1 MPITDWPKGE
11 RPREKLLTKGA
22 NALSEAELLAIVLRT
37 GTRGKSAVD
46 LGRDLL
52 ERYGTLSALFASD
65 FERLLSVRGLGLA
78 KSVQLQAVIE
88 LARRA
93 LEEQLKAGANL
104 NSPSAVRDFL
114 RLSLR
119 WQDKEIFF
127 GIFLDAQNR
136 VLATEELSKGTLTQ
150 TSVFPREIVKR
161 ALYFNAAAMIFA
173 HNHPSGLAEPSR
185 ADEVLTQ
192 ALKQALALVDVKV
205 LDHFIVGGSTTMS
218 FAERGL
224 L

>member
-22 NALSEAELLAIVLRT
+22 EALSEAELLAILLRT
-37 GTRGKSAVD
+37 GLRGRSAVD

-52 ERYGTLSALFASD
+52 EQYGSLSALFASD
-65 FERLLSVRGLGLA
+65 LERLLHVRGLGLA
-78 KSVQLQAVIE
+78 KAVQLQAVIE

-93 LEEQLKAGANL
+93 LEEELKPGVNL
-104 NSPSAVRDFL
+104 NSPKAVRDFL
-114 RLSLR
+114 RLTLLR
-119 WQDKEIFF
+119 QDKEVFL

-136 VLATEELSKGTLTQ
+136 VLATEHLSEGTLTE
-150 TSVFPREIVKR
+150 TPVFPREVVKR
-161 ALYFNAAAMIFA
+161 ALSLNAAALIFA
-173 HNHPSGLAEPSR
+173 HNHPSGTAEPSR
-185 ADEVLTQ
+185 ADEALTQ
-192 ALKQALALVDVKV
+192 ALKQALGLVDVKV